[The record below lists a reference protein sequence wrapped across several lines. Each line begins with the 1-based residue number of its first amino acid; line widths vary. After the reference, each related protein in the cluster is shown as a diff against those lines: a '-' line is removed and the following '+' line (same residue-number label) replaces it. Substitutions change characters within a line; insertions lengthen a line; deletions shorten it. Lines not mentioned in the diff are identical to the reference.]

1 MEVNNSAKIGT
12 MISFD
17 KDDFYFLQIL
27 KRRKDN
33 PEMEKD
39 MVVIKNYY
47 IESMDQYIK
56 LIPRIILLCKY
67 ENARAYFR
75 LNKRNYKKIGLQM
88 IRRVADHISSGNNKA
103 IKTAFDSVCGE
114 FHSDTD
120 KKWIVDIDFKDLDDR
135 EFFSRENSISN
146 IISTLTDLQLETE
159 KEPMIEILPTKN
171 GVHIITRPFNLKK
184 FRETFFGI
192 DVHKDNP
199 SILYCP

>member
-12 MISFD
+12 MISFE

-47 IESMDQYIK
+47 VESMDQYIK
-56 LIPRIILLCKY
+56 LIPRIILLCQY

-88 IRRVADHISSGNNKA
+88 IKRVADHISSGNNKA
-103 IKTAFDSVCGE
+103 IKTAFDSICGE
-114 FHSDTD
+114 YHSDTD
-120 KKWIVDIDFKDLDDR
+120 KKWIVDID
-135 EFFSRENSISN
+135 SIDNN
-146 IISTLTDLQLETE
+146 INDVLFELTNLQLQTE
-159 KEPMIEILPTKN
+159 KEPMMEIIPTKN
-171 GVHIITRPFNLKK
+171 GVHVITRPFNLKK
-184 FRETFFGI
+184 FRETFSGI

-199 SILYCP
+199 TILYCP

>member
-12 MISFD
+12 MITFE

-47 IESMDQYIK
+47 VESMDQYIK
-56 LIPRIILLCKY
+56 LIPRIILLCQY

-103 IKTAFDSVCGE
+103 IKTAFDSICGE
-114 FHSDTD
+114 YHSDTD
-120 KKWIVDIDFKDLDDR
+120 KKWIVDID
-135 EFFSRENSISN
+135 SIDNN
-146 IISTLTDLQLETE
+146 INDVLFELTNLQLQTE
-159 KEPMIEILPTKN
+159 KEPMMEIIPTKN

-184 FRETFFGI
+184 FRETFSGI

-199 SILYCP
+199 TILYCP

>member
-12 MISFD
+12 MITFE

-47 IESMDQYIK
+47 VESMDQYIK
-56 LIPRIILLCKY
+56 LIPRIILLCQY

-88 IRRVADHISSGNNKA
+88 IKRVADHISSGNNKA
-103 IKTAFDSVCGE
+103 IKTAFDSICGE
-114 FHSDTD
+114 YHSDTD
-120 KKWIVDIDFKDLDDR
+120 KKWIVDID
-135 EFFSRENSISN
+135 SIDNN
-146 IISTLTDLQLETE
+146 INDVLFELTNLQLQTE
-159 KEPMIEILPTKN
+159 KEPMMEIIPTKN

-184 FRETFFGI
+184 FRETFSGI

-199 SILYCP
+199 TILYCP

>member
-12 MISFD
+12 MITFE

-47 IESMDQYIK
+47 VESMDQYIK
-56 LIPRIILLCKY
+56 LIPRIILLCQY

-103 IKTAFDSVCGE
+103 IKTAFDSICGE
-114 FHSDTD
+114 YHSDTD
-120 KKWIVDIDFKDLDDR
+120 KKWIVDID
-135 EFFSRENSISN
+135 SIDNN
-146 IISTLTDLQLETE
+146 INDVLFELTNLQLQTE
-159 KEPMIEILPTKN
+159 KEPMMEIIPTKN
-171 GVHIITRPFNLKK
+171 GVHVITRPFNLKK
-184 FRETFFGI
+184 FRETFSGI

-199 SILYCP
+199 TILYCP

>member
-1 MEVNNSAKIGT
+1 VEVNNSAKIGT
-12 MISFD
+12 MISFE

-47 IESMDQYIK
+47 VESMDQYIK
-56 LIPRIILLCKY
+56 LIPRIILLCQY

-103 IKTAFDSVCGE
+103 IKTAFDSICGE
-114 FHSDTD
+114 YHSDTD
-120 KKWIVDIDFKDLDDR
+120 KKWIVDID
-135 EFFSRENSISN
+135 SIDNN
-146 IISTLTDLQLETE
+146 INDVLFELTNLQLQTE
-159 KEPMIEILPTKN
+159 KEPMMEIIPTKN

-184 FRETFFGI
+184 FRETFSGI

-199 SILYCP
+199 TILYCP

>member
-12 MISFD
+12 MISFE

-47 IESMDQYIK
+47 VESMDQYIK
-56 LIPRIILLCKY
+56 LIPRIILLCQY

-103 IKTAFDSVCGE
+103 IKTAFDSICGE
-114 FHSDTD
+114 YHSDTD
-120 KKWIVDIDFKDLDDR
+120 KKWIVDID
-135 EFFSRENSISN
+135 SIDNN
-146 IISTLTDLQLETE
+146 INDVLFELTNLQLQTE
-159 KEPMIEILPTKN
+159 KEPMMEIIPTKN

-184 FRETFFGI
+184 FRETFSGI

-199 SILYCP
+199 TILYCP

>member
-12 MISFD
+12 MITFE

-47 IESMDQYIK
+47 VESMDQYIK
-56 LIPRIILLCKY
+56 LIPRIISLCQY

-103 IKTAFDSVCGE
+103 IKTAFDSICGE
-114 FHSDTD
+114 YHSDTD
-120 KKWIVDIDFKDLDDR
+120 KKWIVDID
-135 EFFSRENSISN
+135 SIDNN
-146 IISTLTDLQLETE
+146 INDVLFELTNLQLQTE
-159 KEPMIEILPTKN
+159 KEPMMEIIPTKN

-184 FRETFFGI
+184 FRETFSGI

-199 SILYCP
+199 TILYCP

>member
-56 LIPRIILLCKY
+56 LIPRIILLCQY

-88 IRRVADHISSGNNKA
+88 IKRVADHISSGNNSA

-114 FHSDTD
+114 YHSDTD
-120 KKWIVDIDFKDLDDR
+120 KKWLIDIDI
-135 EFFSRENSISN
+135 NSIDINNN
-146 IISTLTDLQLETE
+146 IKDILLELTNLQLQTE
-159 KEPMIEILPTKN
+159 KEPMIEIVPTKN

-184 FRETFFGI
+184 FKEIFSGI

-199 SILYCP
+199 TILYCP

>member
-17 KDDFYFLQIL
+17 KDDFYFVQIL

-56 LIPRIILLCKY
+56 VIPRIIELCKY

-75 LNKRNYKKIGLQM
+75 INKRNYKKISLQM
-88 IRRVADHISSGNNKA
+88 IKRVADHISSGNERA
-103 IKTAFDSVCGE
+103 IKNVFDSVCGE
-114 FHSDTD
+114 FHSDND
-120 KKWIVDIDFKDLDDR
+120 KKWIVDIDFKDFEDR
-135 EFFSRENSISN
+135 MSVLGHVHTFIN
-146 IISTLTDLQLETE
+146 DLQTGTGR
-159 KEPMIEILPTKN
+159 EPMMEILPTKN
-171 GVHIITRPFNLKK
+171 GYHLITRPFNISLFKISVIHLDVK
-184 FRETFFGI
+184 I
-192 DVHKDNP
+192 DIHKDNP
-199 SILYCP
+199 TILYCP

>member
-12 MISFD
+12 MITFE

-47 IESMDQYIK
+47 VESMDQYIK
-56 LIPRIILLCKY
+56 LIPRIISLCQY

-103 IKTAFDSVCGE
+103 IKTAFDSICGE
-114 FHSDTD
+114 YHSDTD
-120 KKWIVDIDFKDLDDR
+120 KKWIVDID
-135 EFFSRENSISN
+135 SIDNN
-146 IISTLTDLQLETE
+146 INDVLFELTNLQLQTE
-159 KEPMIEILPTKN
+159 KEPMMEIIPTKN
-171 GVHIITRPFNLKK
+171 GVHVITRPFNLKK
-184 FRETFFGI
+184 FRETFSGI

-199 SILYCP
+199 TILYCP